1 MPYGFFVEI
10 DPARPGHDLPSGAY
24 PGHGLPGAG
33 LPGHDLPSGGHPWV
47 PGHLPVSPPN
57 VWPPLTPSSPIQPTP
72 PDVPPGTIWPPINR
86 PADPGYGRPDIGPEH
101 PSGQPLPPGSGA
113 TPPPR
118 PTPAPIPPRPDNT
131 LPSKT
136 YWIVA
141 GIPGVGWRYV
151 AVDPSLEVGYPLPP
165 TGEPK

>member
-1 MPYGFFVEI
+1 MHYGFFVEI

-47 PGHLPVSPPN
+47 PGHLPPPPPN
-57 VWPPLTPSSPIQPTP
+57 VWPPLTVSSPIQPTP
-72 PDVPPGTIWPPINR
+72 PDVPPGTIWPPLHS
-86 PADPGYGRPDIGPEH
+86 PVDPGYGIGEGARPGTPLPTPPARPDAG
-101 PSGQPLPPGSGA
+101 LPTAPVRPGHE
-113 TPPPR
+113 
-118 PTPAPIPPRPDNT
+118 

-136 YWIVA
+136 YWVVA